1 MPIEC
6 ENCGKEYDPVST
18 RWKCNHCGMKTSCCE
33 GEACAPVVQSGCQ
46 ECCGGEACGE
56 LVADGFVVLKGS
68 RARIEI
74 APSAIASVKPHRDKL
89 IAAGILTEQNGEY
102 IFTQDFE
109 FPTPSAAA
117 AVVLGRTANGWIE
130 WVDESKRSLDDV
142 YRKSPE
148 IP

>member
-56 LVADGFVVLKGS
+56 CADKCTIPGHPHKRDQVL
-68 RARIEI
+68 
-74 APSAIASVKPHRDKL
+74 
-89 IAAGILTEQNGEY
+89 
-102 IFTQDFE
+102 
-109 FPTPSAAA
+109 
-117 AVVLGRTANGWIE
+117 
-130 WVDESKRSLDDV
+130 
-142 YRKSPE
+142 
-148 IP
+148 